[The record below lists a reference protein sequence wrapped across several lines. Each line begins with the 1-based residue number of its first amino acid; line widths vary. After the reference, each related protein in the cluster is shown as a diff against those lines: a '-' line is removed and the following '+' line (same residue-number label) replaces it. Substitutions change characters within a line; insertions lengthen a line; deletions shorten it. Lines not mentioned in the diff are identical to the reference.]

1 MSLKQRVSQDLIKA
15 MKEKNTLA
23 KGVLQ
28 IVKAGFNNA
37 EKMAGME
44 LDNEQLIPVIQK
56 EIKQTKQAYD
66 GAVQAQRKDLME
78 QELSKLGL
86 LKSYLPEQL
95 DEMQI
100 KLRLYNVGV
109 VSGMNMGEAMKLA
122 KQYIKQTE
130 AEPRMVSQVVKEM
143 IK

>member
-1 MSLKQRVSQDLIKA
+1 MSLKQKVQQDLIQA
-15 MKEKNTLA
+15 MKEKNALA

-56 EIKQTKQAYD
+56 EIKQTQQAYD
-66 GAVQAQRKDLME
+66 GAIQAKRQDLIE

-95 DEMQI
+95 DEIQI
-100 KLRLYNVGV
+100 KFRLSNAGV
-109 VSGMNMGEAMKLA
+109 LSGMSMGDAMKIA
-122 KQYIKQTE
+122 KQNIAQSE
-130 AEPRMVSQVVKEM
+130 AEPRIVSQVVKEM

>member
-1 MSLKQRVSQDLIKA
+1 MSLKQRVNQDLIQA
-15 MKEKNTLA
+15 MKDKNALA

-37 EKMAGME
+37 EKQAGME

-56 EIKQTKQAYD
+56 EIKQTQQAYD
-66 GAVQAQRKDLME
+66 GAIQAKRQDLIE

-95 DEMQI
+95 DEIQI
-100 KLRLYNVGV
+100 KFRLSNAGV
-109 VSGMNMGEAMKLA
+109 TSGMSMGDAMKIA
-122 KQYIKQTE
+122 KQHIAQSE
-130 AEPRMVSQVVKEM
+130 AEPRLVSQVVKEM

>member
-1 MSLKQRVSQDLIKA
+1 MSLKQRVQADLIQA
-15 MKEKNTLA
+15 MKDKNALA

-37 EKMAGME
+37 EKQAGIE

-56 EIKQTKQAYD
+56 EIKQTQQAYD
-66 GAVQAQRKDLME
+66 GAIQAKRQDLIE

-95 DEMQI
+95 DEIQI
-100 KLRLYNVGV
+100 KFRLSNAGV
-109 VSGMNMGEAMKLA
+109 TSGMSMGDAMKIA
-122 KQYIKQTE
+122 KQNIAQSE
-130 AEPRMVSQVVKEM
+130 AEPRIVSQVVKEM

>member
-1 MSLKQRVSQDLIKA
+1 MSLKQKVNSDLIQA
-15 MKEKNTLA
+15 MKDKNALV

-37 EKMAGME
+37 EKQAGME

-56 EIKQTKQAYD
+56 EIKQTQQALE
-66 GAVQAQRKDLME
+66 GAQKAQREDLIA

-95 DEMQI
+95 DGIQI
-100 KLRLYNVGV
+100 KYRLLDLGV
-109 VSGMNMGEAMKLA
+109 KSGMSMGDAMKLA
-122 KQYIKQTE
+122 KLGFKQGE
-130 AEPRMVSQVVKEM
+130 AEPRLISQIVKEL
-143 IK
+143 IG

>member
-1 MSLKQRVSQDLIKA
+1 MSLKQKVNSDLILA
-15 MKEKNTLA
+15 MKEKNALA

-37 EKMAGME
+37 EKQAGQE
-44 LDNEQLIPVIQK
+44 LDNEQLVPVIQK
-56 EIKQTKQAYD
+56 EIKQTQQAYD

-86 LKSYLPEQL
+86 LKGYLPEQL
-95 DEMQI
+95 DEIQI
-100 KLRLYNVGV
+100 KYRLANVGV
-109 VSGMNMGEAMKLA
+109 VSGMNMGEAMKIA
-122 KQYIKQTE
+122 KQHIKQTE
-130 AEPRMVSQVVKEM
+130 AEPRLVSQVVKEL

>member
-1 MSLKQRVSQDLIKA
+1 MSLKQRVNQDLIQA
-15 MKEKNTLA
+15 MKDKNALA

-37 EKMAGME
+37 EKQAGME

-56 EIKQTKQAYD
+56 EIKQTQQALE
-66 GAVQAQRKDLME
+66 GAEKAQREELIK
-78 QELSKLGL
+78 QENYKIAV
-86 LKSYLPEQL
+86 LKTYLPEQL
-95 DEMQI
+95 DEIQI
-100 KLRLYNVGV
+100 KLRLQNVGV

-122 KQYIKQTE
+122 KQYIKKTE
-130 AEPRMVSQVVKEM
+130 AEPRLVSLVIKEL